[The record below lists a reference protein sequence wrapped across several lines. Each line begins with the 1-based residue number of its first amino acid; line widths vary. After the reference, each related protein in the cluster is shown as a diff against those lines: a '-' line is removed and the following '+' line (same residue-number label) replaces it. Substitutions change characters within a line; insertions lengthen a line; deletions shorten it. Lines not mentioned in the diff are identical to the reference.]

1 MLEYVCKLNIFE
13 KTMEKEK
20 NKNMNFWKVLLM
32 VKEMYRPFLKV
43 IILIFFF
50 LFLGQA
56 IALVGP
62 YIYGKIIDGIVQNS
76 DIVYLFKLCLLSF
89 AILLFNNLILTYYE
103 EKIKV
108 LKFDFD
114 VRRRIIKETLEKL
127 FSFSIGQHE
136 NQNSGIKKSIIDRG
150 QNALTELAF
159 SLIYEVFPMIL
170 QVAVTTIALIIIAP
184 PLGLIILLGIFIYFY
199 ASFYSSRIFGKD
211 FRNLQEMHV
220 EAEKKQSEFLRNA
233 SLVKIN
239 ANETEVIIDYDKKIE
254 QVNNFGK
261 KVWMRFIR
269 FFQIRSTISDTT
281 RIIVLLV
288 GIYLVYQKIYTPGFL
303 VIILSWSTSAF
314 DRIVRA
320 GYLQRRVTEL
330 YAMIKIYF
338 DLLNMEP
345 DIKEKENPIILEKI
359 KGNIEYQKVFFKYPS
374 REEPSEVTNNL
385 KISKFKSEEHT
396 LKNVNISI
404 KAGEKVAIVGHS
416 GAGKSSLVQ
425 LLLRAYDPFKGKITI
440 DGYDLKD
447 LSLKKY
453 RDFLGVVPQD
463 VSLFDNTLRY
473 NILFG
478 SKKEVNTEQLNK
490 AIKMAGIDLFLNNL
504 ENGLETM
511 LGERGVKLSGGE
523 RQRVGIARALV
534 KNPAILVFDEATS
547 SLDVENESLIQKS
560 IEKASQGRTTI
571 IIAHRLSTIK
581 NADKIIVLDKGR
593 VIGEGK
599 HEYLIKNCLP
609 YKKMINIQSIMIG

>member
-1 MLEYVCKLNIFE
+1 VLEYVCKLNIFE

-89 AILLFNNLILTYYE
+89 AILLFNNLILIYYE

-320 GYLQRRVTEL
+320 GYLQRRITEL

-374 REEPSEVTNNL
+374 REEPSEIFNNL
-385 KISKFKSEEHT
+385 EKSKFKSEEHT

-473 NILFG
+473 NIIFG
-478 SKKEVNTEQLNK
+478 SKKEVSIEQLNK

>member
-385 KISKFKSEEHT
+385 KTSKIKSSEHT

-404 KAGEKVAIVGHS
+404 KAGEKIAIVGHS

>member
-1 MLEYVCKLNIFE
+1 
-13 KTMEKEK
+13 MEIKEEK
-20 NKNMNFWKVLLM
+20 NNITFWQVLSKM
-32 VKEMYRPFLKV
+32 KEMYRPFLGV
-43 IILIFFF
+43 IVLIFGF

-56 IALVGP
+56 VALIGP
-62 YIYGKIIDGIVQNS
+62 YIYGKIIDGIVQGEE
-76 DIVYLFKLCLLSF
+76 IFYLIKLCLLSF
-89 AILLFNNLILTYYE
+89 GILLFNNLIVSYYE

-108 LKFDFD
+108 LRFDFD
-114 VRRRIIKETLEKL
+114 VHRRITKETLEKL
-127 FSFSIGQHE
+127 FAFSIGQHE

-159 SLIYEVFPMIL
+159 SLIYEIFPMIL
-170 QVAVTTIALIIIAP
+170 QVTVTIIALTIIAP
-184 PLGLIILLGIFIYFY
+184 PLGLIILLGVFIYFY
-199 ASFYSSRIFGKD
+199 ASFYSSRVFGKD
-211 FRNLQEMHV
+211 FRDLQEMYV

-239 ANETEVIIDYDKKIE
+239 ANESEVVNDYDKKLE
-254 QVNNFGK
+254 KVNTFGK
-261 KVWMRFIR
+261 KIWLRFIR

-288 GIYLVYQKIYTPGFL
+288 GIYLVYRQVYTPGFL
-303 VIILSWSTSAF
+303 VIILSWSSNAF
-314 DRIVRA
+314 DRIIRA
-320 GYLQRRVTEL
+320 GYLQRRITEL

-338 DLLNMEP
+338 DLLNLEP
-345 DIKEKENPIILEKI
+345 AIKEKENPVILEKI
-359 KGNIEYQKVFFKYPS
+359 KGNIDYKNVFFRYPS

-385 KISKFKSEEHT
+385 KTSKIKSSEHT

-404 KAGEKVAIVGHS
+404 KAGEKIAIVGHS

-425 LLLRAYDPFKGKITI
+425 LLLRAYDPLKGKILI

-453 RDFLGVVPQD
+453 RNFLGVVPQD

-478 SKKEVNTEQLNK
+478 SKKEISEKQLNQ
-490 AIKMAGIDLFLNNL
+490 AIKMAGIDSFLKNL

-523 RQRVGIARALV
+523 KQRVGIARALV

-547 SLDVENESLIQKS
+547 SLDVENEALIQES
-560 IEKASQGRTTI
+560 IKKASQGRTTI

-581 NADKIIVLDKGR
+581 NADKIIVLEKGR

-599 HEYLIKNCLP
+599 HEHLIKNCLS

>member
-1 MLEYVCKLNIFE
+1 
-13 KTMEKEK
+13 MEKIEEK
-20 NKNMNFWKVLLM
+20 NNISFWQILVKI
-32 VKEMYRPFLKV
+32 KEMYRPFLGA
-43 IILIFFF
+43 IALIFGF

-56 IALVGP
+56 IALISP
-62 YIYGKIIDGIVQNS
+62 YIYGKIIDGIVQGKE
-76 DIVYLFKLCLLSF
+76 IAYLIKLCFLSF
-89 AILLFNNLILTYYE
+89 AVLLFNNLIITYYE
-103 EKIKV
+103 EKVKV

-114 VRRRIIKETLEKL
+114 VRRRVTKETLEKL

-159 SLIYEVFPMIL
+159 SLIYEIFPMIL
-170 QVAVTTIALIIIAP
+170 QVTVTIIALTIIAP
-184 PLGLIILLGIFIYFY
+184 PLGLIIFLGISIYFY

-211 FRNLQEMHV
+211 FRELQEMHV

-239 ANETEVIIDYDKKIE
+239 ANESEIVSDYDKRIE

-281 RIIVLLV
+281 RIVVLLV
-288 GIYLVYQKIYTPGFL
+288 GIYLVYQQVYTPGFL
-303 VIILSWSTSAF
+303 VIILSWSSNAF
-314 DRIVRA
+314 DRIIRA
-320 GYLQRRVTEL
+320 GYLQRRITEL
-330 YAMIKIYF
+330 YAIIKIYF
-338 DLLNMEP
+338 DLLSLEP
-345 DIKEKENPIILEKI
+345 AIKEKENPIIFEKI
-359 KGNIEYQKVFFKYPS
+359 KGDVEYKNVFFRYPS
-374 REEPSEVTNNL
+374 REEPSEITYNL
-385 KISKFKSEEHT
+385 KKTKFKAGEHT
-396 LKNVNISI
+396 LKNVNFSI

-425 LLLRAYDPFKGKITI
+425 LLLRAYDPFKGKIMI
-440 DGYDLKD
+440 DGHDLKD

-463 VSLFDNTLRY
+463 VSLFDDTLRY

-478 SKKEVNTEQLNK
+478 SKKEISEKQLNQ
-490 AIKMAGIDLFLNNL
+490 AIKMAGIDSFLKNL

-547 SLDVENESLIQKS
+547 SLDVENEALIQDS

-599 HEYLIKNCLP
+599 HEHLVRDCP
-609 YKKMINIQSIMIG
+609 SYKKMINIQSIMVG

>member
-1 MLEYVCKLNIFE
+1 
-13 KTMEKEK
+13 MEKIEEK
-20 NKNMNFWKVLLM
+20 NNISFWQILVKI
-32 VKEMYRPFLKV
+32 KEMYRPFLGA
-43 IILIFFF
+43 IALIFGF

-56 IALVGP
+56 IALISP
-62 YIYGKIIDGIVQNS
+62 YIYGKIIDGIVQGKE
-76 DIVYLFKLCLLSF
+76 IAYLIKLCFLSF
-89 AILLFNNLILTYYE
+89 AVLLFNNLIITYYE
-103 EKIKV
+103 EKVKV

-114 VRRRIIKETLEKL
+114 VRRRVTKETLEKL

-159 SLIYEVFPMIL
+159 SLIYEIFPMIL
-170 QVAVTTIALIIIAP
+170 QVTVTIIALTIIAP
-184 PLGLIILLGIFIYFY
+184 PLGLIIFLGISIYFY

-211 FRNLQEMHV
+211 FRELQEMHV

-239 ANETEVIIDYDKKIE
+239 ANESEIVNDYDKRIE

-269 FFQIRSTISDTT
+269 FLQIRSTISDTT
-281 RIIVLLV
+281 RIVVLLV
-288 GIYLVYQKIYTPGFL
+288 GIYLVYQQVYTPGFL
-303 VIILSWSTSAF
+303 VIILSWSSNAF
-314 DRIVRA
+314 DRIIRA
-320 GYLQRRVTEL
+320 GYLQRRITEL

-338 DLLNMEP
+338 DLLSLEP
-345 DIKEKENPIILEKI
+345 AIKEKENPIIFEKI
-359 KGNIEYQKVFFKYPS
+359 KGDVEYKNVFFRYPS
-374 REEPSEVTNNL
+374 REEPSEITNSL
-385 KISKFKSEEHT
+385 KKTKFKAGEHT
-396 LKNVNISI
+396 LKNVNFSI

-425 LLLRAYDPFKGKITI
+425 LLLRAYDPFKGKIMI
-440 DGYDLKD
+440 DGHDLKD

-463 VSLFDNTLRY
+463 VSLFDDTLRY

-478 SKKEVNTEQLNK
+478 SKKEISEKQLNQ
-490 AIKMAGIDLFLNNL
+490 AIKMAGIDSFLKNL

-547 SLDVENESLIQKS
+547 SLDVENEALIQDS

-599 HEYLIKNCLP
+599 HEHLVRDCP
-609 YKKMINIQSIMIG
+609 SYKKMINIQSIMVG

>member
-1 MLEYVCKLNIFE
+1 
-13 KTMEKEK
+13 MEKEK

-170 QVAVTTIALIIIAP
+170 QVAVTTIALIIIAT

>member
-1 MLEYVCKLNIFE
+1 
-13 KTMEKEK
+13 MEKIEEK
-20 NKNMNFWKVLLM
+20 NNISFWQILVKI
-32 VKEMYRPFLKV
+32 KEMYRPFLGA
-43 IILIFFF
+43 IALIFGF

-56 IALVGP
+56 IALISP
-62 YIYGKIIDGIVQNS
+62 YIYGKIIDGIVQGKE
-76 DIVYLFKLCLLSF
+76 IAYLIKLCFFSF
-89 AILLFNNLILTYYE
+89 AVLLFNNLIITYYE
-103 EKIKV
+103 EKVKV

-114 VRRRIIKETLEKL
+114 VRRRVTKETLEKL

-159 SLIYEVFPMIL
+159 SLIYEIFPMIL
-170 QVAVTTIALIIIAP
+170 QVAVTIIALTIIAP
-184 PLGLIILLGIFIYFY
+184 PLGLIIFLGISIYFY

-211 FRNLQEMHV
+211 FRELQEMHV

-239 ANETEVIIDYDKKIE
+239 ANEAEIVSDYDKRIE

-281 RIIVLLV
+281 RIVVLLV
-288 GIYLVYQKIYTPGFL
+288 GIYLVYQQVYTPGFL
-303 VIILSWSTSAF
+303 VIILSWSSNAF
-314 DRIVRA
+314 DRIIRA
-320 GYLQRRVTEL
+320 GYLQRRITEL

-338 DLLNMEP
+338 DLLGLEP
-345 DIKEKENPIILEKI
+345 AIKEKENPIIFEKI
-359 KGNIEYQKVFFKYPS
+359 KGDVEYKNVFFRYPS
-374 REEPSEVTNNL
+374 REEPSEITNNL
-385 KISKFKSEEHT
+385 KKTKFKVGEHT
-396 LKNVNISI
+396 LKNVNFSI

-425 LLLRAYDPFKGKITI
+425 LLLRAYDPFKGKIMI

-463 VSLFDNTLRY
+463 VSLFDDTLRY

-478 SKKEVNTEQLNK
+478 SKKEISEKQLNQ
-490 AIKMAGIDLFLNNL
+490 AIKMAGIDSFLKNL

-547 SLDVENESLIQKS
+547 SLDVENEALIQDS

-599 HEYLIKNCLP
+599 HEHLIRECP
-609 YKKMINIQSIMIG
+609 SYKKMINIQSIMVG

>member
-1 MLEYVCKLNIFE
+1 
-13 KTMEKEK
+13 MEIKEEK
-20 NKNMNFWKVLLM
+20 NNITFWQVLSKM
-32 VKEMYRPFLKV
+32 KEMYRPFLGV
-43 IILIFFF
+43 IVLIFGF

-56 IALVGP
+56 VALIGP
-62 YIYGKIIDGIVQNS
+62 YIYGKIIDGIVQGEE
-76 DIVYLFKLCLLSF
+76 IFYLIKLCLLSF
-89 AILLFNNLILTYYE
+89 GILLFNNLIVSYYE

-108 LKFDFD
+108 LRFDFD
-114 VRRRIIKETLEKL
+114 VHRRITKETLEKL
-127 FSFSIGQHE
+127 FAFSIGQHE

-159 SLIYEVFPMIL
+159 SLIYEIFPMIL
-170 QVAVTTIALIIIAP
+170 QVTVTIIALTIIAP
-184 PLGLIILLGIFIYFY
+184 PLGLIILLGVFIYFY
-199 ASFYSSRIFGKD
+199 ASFYSSRVFGKD
-211 FRNLQEMHV
+211 FRDLQEMYV

-239 ANETEVIIDYDKKIE
+239 ANESEVVNDYDKKLE
-254 QVNNFGK
+254 KVNTFGK
-261 KVWMRFIR
+261 KIWLRFIR

-288 GIYLVYQKIYTPGFL
+288 GIYLVYRQVYTPGFL
-303 VIILSWSTSAF
+303 VIILSWSSNAF
-314 DRIVRA
+314 DRIIRA
-320 GYLQRRVTEL
+320 GYLQRRITEL

-338 DLLNMEP
+338 DLLNLEP
-345 DIKEKENPIILEKI
+345 AIKEKENPVILEKI
-359 KGNIEYQKVFFKYPS
+359 KGNIDYKNVFFRYPS

-385 KISKFKSEEHT
+385 KTSKIKSSEHT

-404 KAGEKVAIVGHS
+404 KAGEKIAIVGHS

>member
-1 MLEYVCKLNIFE
+1 LEIKE
-13 KTMEKEK
+13 EK
-20 NKNMNFWKVLLM
+20 NNITFWQVLSKM
-32 VKEMYRPFLKV
+32 KEMYRPFLGV
-43 IILIFFF
+43 IVLIFGF

-56 IALVGP
+56 VALIGP
-62 YIYGKIIDGIVQNS
+62 YIYGKIIDGIVQGEE
-76 DIVYLFKLCLLSF
+76 IFYLIKLCLLSF
-89 AILLFNNLILTYYE
+89 GILLFNNLIVSYYE

-108 LKFDFD
+108 LRFDFD
-114 VRRRIIKETLEKL
+114 VHRRITKETLEKL
-127 FSFSIGQHE
+127 FAFSIGQHE

-159 SLIYEVFPMIL
+159 SLIYEIFPMIL
-170 QVAVTTIALIIIAP
+170 QVTVTIIALTIIAP
-184 PLGLIILLGIFIYFY
+184 PLGLIILLGVFIYFY
-199 ASFYSSRIFGKD
+199 ASFYSSRVFGKD
-211 FRNLQEMHV
+211 FRDLQEMYV

-239 ANETEVIIDYDKKIE
+239 ANESEVVNDYDKKLE
-254 QVNNFGK
+254 KVNTFGK
-261 KVWMRFIR
+261 KIWLRFIR

-288 GIYLVYQKIYTPGFL
+288 GIYLVYRQVYTPGFL
-303 VIILSWSTSAF
+303 VIILSWSSNAF
-314 DRIVRA
+314 DRIIRA
-320 GYLQRRVTEL
+320 GYLQRRITEL

-338 DLLNMEP
+338 DLLNLEP
-345 DIKEKENPIILEKI
+345 AIKEKENPVILEKI
-359 KGNIEYQKVFFKYPS
+359 KGNIDYKNVFFRYPS

-385 KISKFKSEEHT
+385 KTSKIKSSEHT

-404 KAGEKVAIVGHS
+404 KAGEKIAIVGHS

-425 LLLRAYDPFKGKITI
+425 LLLRAYDPLKGKILI

-453 RDFLGVVPQD
+453 RNFLGVVPQD

-478 SKKEVNTEQLNK
+478 SKKEISEKQLNQ
-490 AIKMAGIDLFLNNL
+490 AIKMAGIDSFLKNL

-523 RQRVGIARALV
+523 KQRVGIARALV

-547 SLDVENESLIQKS
+547 SLDVENEALIQES
-560 IEKASQGRTTI
+560 IKKASQGRTTI

-581 NADKIIVLDKGR
+581 NADKIIVLEKGR

-599 HEYLIKNCLP
+599 HEHLIKNCLS